1 MIVPREVQTSAAVAE
16 HYDEL
21 DPFYREIWGEHVHH
35 GLWKTGRETPD
46 EAVEALIAHLA
57 DKLDLQPGQHVCDVG
72 CGYGATAE
80 WLACHHNVRV
90 TGVTLSSAQL
100 QRAQARSTASTL
112 LHFSREDWLENTF
125 GDETFDQVIAIESSE
140 HMPDKQ
146 RFFDEV
152 FRTLRPGGRFAVYAW
167 LACDG
172 ASSWEERYLLEPI
185 CREGRLP
192 SMGSETEYRTWA
204 SKAGLAVDGFEDLS
218 AGVRRTW
225 ALCTGRVA
233 RKLLTQPR
241 YRRYL
246 LDAHARN
253 RIFALSVPRIWIAYL
268 NGSMRYGLL
277 TAHKPV
283 KASGTLYA

>member
-1 MIVPREVQTSAAVAE
+1 MIVPREIQTSAAVAE

-35 GLWKTGRETPD
+35 GLWKSGRETSQ

-57 DKLDLQPGQHVCDVG
+57 STLDLQPGQHICDIG

-80 WLACHHNVRV
+80 WLAGRYGVRV
-90 TGVTLSSAQL
+90 TGLTLSSAQL
-100 QRAQARSTASTL
+100 RQAQARSAASSQ
-112 LHFSREDWLENTF
+112 LHFNQQDWLENEF
-125 GDETFDQVIAIESSE
+125 GDETFDHVFAIESSE

-146 RFFDEV
+146 RFFNEA
-152 FRTLRPGGRFAVYAW
+152 FRTLHPGGRLAVYAW
-167 LACDG
+167 LARTS
-172 ASSWEERYLLEPI
+172 ARPWEERYLLEPI

-192 SMGSETEYRTWA
+192 GMGSEAEYRAWA
-204 SKAGLAVDGFEDLS
+204 GKAGFVVDGFEDLS
-218 AGVRRTW
+218 TRVRRTW

-233 RKLLTQPR
+233 RKLLTHTQ

-268 NGSMRYGLL
+268 TCSMRYGLL
-277 TAHKPV
+277 TAHKP
-283 KASGTLYA
+283 K

>member
-35 GLWKTGRETPD
+35 GLWKSGRETPE
-46 EAVEALIAHLA
+46 EAVEALIARLA
-57 DKLDLQPGQHVCDVG
+57 NSLNLQPGQHVCDVG

-80 WLACHHNVRV
+80 WLAQHHQVRV

-100 QRAQARSTASTL
+100 QQAQVRSDASTL
-112 LHFSREDWLENTF
+112 LHFSRQDWLENAF
-125 GDETFDQVIAIESSE
+125 GDETFDHVIAIESSE

-146 RFFDEV
+146 RFLDEAY
-152 FRTLRPGGRFAVYAW
+152 RTLRPGGRLAVYAW
-167 LACDG
+167 LARDG
-172 ASSWEERYLLEPI
+172 AHPWEENYLLEPI
-185 CREGRLP
+185 CREGRL
-192 SMGSETEYRTWA
+192 SGMGSEAEYRTWA
-204 SKAGLAVDGFEDLS
+204 SKAGFVVDGFEDLS
-218 AGVRRTW
+218 ARVRRTW

-233 RKLLTQPR
+233 RKLLTHRR

-246 LDAHARN
+246 LDARARN

-268 NGSMRYGLL
+268 TGSMRYGLL
-277 TAHKPV
+277 TAHKP
-283 KASGTLYA
+283 G

>member
-21 DPFYREIWGEHVHH
+21 DPFYREVWGEHVHH
-35 GLWKTGRETPD
+35 GLWKSGRETSD

-57 DKLDLQPGQHVCDVG
+57 GSLNLQPGQHICDVG

-80 WLACHHNVRV
+80 WLARRHNVRG

-100 QRAQARSTASTL
+100 QQAQARSAASTL
-112 LHFSREDWLENTF
+112 LHFSRQDWLENTF
-125 GDETFDQVIAIESSE
+125 KDETFDHVIAIESSE

-167 LACDG
+167 LARDG
-172 ASSWEERYLLEPI
+172 ARPWEENYLLEPI

-192 SMGSETEYRTWA
+192 GMGSEAEYRAWA
-204 SKAGLAVDGFEDLS
+204 SKAGLVVDGSEDLS
-218 AGVRRTW
+218 DRVRRTW

-233 RKLLTQPR
+233 RKLLTHPQ

-246 LDAHARN
+246 LNARAKN
-253 RIFALSVPRIWIAYL
+253 RVFALSVPRIWIAYL
-268 NGSMRYGLL
+268 TGSMRYGLL
-277 TAHKPV
+277 TAHRPP
-283 KASGTLYA
+283 

>member
-35 GLWKTGRETPD
+35 GLWKSGRETTE

-57 DKLDLQPGQHVCDVG
+57 GSLNLQPGQHVCDVG

-80 WLACHHNVRV
+80 WLAQHHQVRV

-100 QRAQARSTASTL
+100 QQAQVRSATSTL
-112 LHFSREDWLENTF
+112 LHFSRQDWLENAF
-125 GDETFDQVIAIESSE
+125 GDETFDHVIAIESSE

-146 RFFDEV
+146 RFIDEAY
-152 FRTLRPGGRFAVYAW
+152 RTLRPGGRFAVYAW
-167 LACDG
+167 LARDG
-172 ASSWEERYLLEPI
+172 TRQWEENYLLEPI

-192 SMGSETEYRTWA
+192 GMGSEAEYRAWA
-204 SKAGLAVDGFEDLS
+204 SHAGFVVDGFEDLS
-218 AGVRRTW
+218 ARVRRTW

-233 RKLLTQPR
+233 KKLLTHPR

-246 LDAHARN
+246 LDARAKN

-268 NGSMRYGLL
+268 TGSMRYGLL
-277 TAHKPV
+277 TAHKPE
-283 KASGTLYA
+283 

>member
-1 MIVPREVQTSAAVAE
+1 MIVPREVQTPAAVAE

-35 GLWKTGRETPD
+35 GLWNTGRETPD

-57 DKLDLQPGQHVCDVG
+57 DTLGLQPGQHICDVG

-80 WLACHHNVRV
+80 WLAQHHDVHV

-100 QRAQARSTASTL
+100 RQAQTRSAASPL
-112 LHFSREDWLENTF
+112 LHFIRQDWLENTF
-125 GDETFDQVIAIESSE
+125 GDESFDAVIAIESSE

-146 RFFDEV
+146 RFFDET
-152 FRTLRPGGRFAVYAW
+152 FRTLRPGGRLAVYAW
-167 LACDG
+167 LSRSKARP
-172 ASSWEERYLLEPI
+172 WEEHYLLEPI

-192 SMGSETEYRTWA
+192 GMGSEAEYRAWA
-204 SKAGLAVDGFEDLS
+204 SNAGLLVDGFEDLS
-218 AGVRRTW
+218 VRVRRTW
-225 ALCTGRVA
+225 ALCTGRVMT
-233 RKLLTQPR
+233 KLLTHPQ

-246 LDAHARN
+246 LDARAKN

-268 NGSMRYGLL
+268 TGSMRYGLL
-277 TAHKPV
+277 TAHKP
-283 KASGTLYA
+283 G

>member
-1 MIVPREVQTSAAVAE
+1 MIVPREHQTSAAIAE

-35 GLWKTGRETPD
+35 GLWTSGQETSD

-57 DKLDLQPGQHVCDVG
+57 EALDLHPGQHICDVG

-80 WLACHHNVRV
+80 WFAHHHDVRV
-90 TGVTLSSAQL
+90 TGITLSSAQL
-100 QRAQARSTASTL
+100 RQAQRRSAASDL
-112 LHFSREDWLENTF
+112 LHFSRQDWLENTF
-125 GDETFDQVIAIESSE
+125 ADETFDHVIAIESSE

-146 RFFDEV
+146 RFFDDV
-152 FRTLRPGGRFAVYAW
+152 FRTLRPGGQLGIYAW
-167 LACDG
+167 LARDD
-172 ASSWEERYLLEPI
+172 ARPWEERYLLEPI

-192 SMGSETEYRTWA
+192 GMGSEAEYRAWA
-204 SKAGLAVDGFEDLS
+204 STAGLVVDRFEDLS
-218 AGVRRTW
+218 DRVRRTW
-225 ALCTGRVA
+225 ALCTRRVA
-233 RKLLTQPR
+233 VKLLTDPL

-246 LDAHARN
+246 LDTRGKN

-268 NGSMRYGLL
+268 TRSMRYVLL

-283 KASGTLYA
+283 

>member
-35 GLWKTGRETPD
+35 GLWTSGRENPD
-46 EAVEALIAHLA
+46 EAVEALVAHLA
-57 DKLDLQPGQHVCDVG
+57 GTLHLKPGQHVCDVG

-80 WLACHHNVRV
+80 WLARRHAVRV
-90 TGVTLSSAQL
+90 TGVTLSSVQL
-100 QRAQARSTASTL
+100 QHAQARDATFPL
-112 LHFSREDWLENTF
+112 LHFSRQDWLENAF
-125 GDETFDQVIAIESSE
+125 EDESFDHVIAIESSE

-152 FRTLRPGGRFAVYAW
+152 FRTLSPGGRMAVYAW
-167 LACDG
+167 LARDG
-172 ASSWEERYLLEPI
+172 TSQWEERHLLEPI

-192 SMGSETEYRTWA
+192 GMGSEAEYREWA
-204 SKAGLAVDGFEDLS
+204 SNAGLVVDGFEDLS
-218 AGVRRTW
+218 ANVRRTW

-233 RKLLTQPR
+233 RKLLTHSQ
-241 YRRYL
+241 YRHYL
-246 LDAHARN
+246 LDARAKN

-268 NGSMRYGLL
+268 TGSMRYGLM
-277 TAHKPV
+277 TAHKP
-283 KASGTLYA
+283 G

>member
-1 MIVPREVQTSAAVAE
+1 MIVPREIQTSAAVAE

-35 GLWKTGRETPD
+35 GLWESGRETSQ
-46 EAVEALIAHLA
+46 EAIEALIAHLA
-57 DKLDLQPGQHVCDVG
+57 STLDLQPGQHICDVG

-80 WLACHHNVRV
+80 WLAGRHGVRV
-90 TGVTLSSAQL
+90 TGLTLSSAQIR
-100 QRAQARSTASTL
+100 QAQARSAASSQ
-112 LHFSREDWLENTF
+112 LHFSQQDWLENEF
-125 GDETFDQVIAIESSE
+125 GDETFDHVFAIESSE

-146 RFFDEV
+146 RFFNEA
-152 FRTLRPGGRFAVYAW
+152 FRTLHPGGRLAVYAW
-167 LACDG
+167 LARTS
-172 ASSWEERYLLEPI
+172 ARPWEERYLLEPI

-192 SMGSETEYRTWA
+192 GMGSEAEYRAWA
-204 SKAGLAVDGFEDLS
+204 GKAGFVVDGFEDLS
-218 AGVRRTW
+218 TRVRRTW

-233 RKLLTQPR
+233 RKLLTHTQ

-268 NGSMRYGLL
+268 TGSMRYGLL
-277 TAHKPV
+277 TAHKP
-283 KASGTLYA
+283 K